1 MSFTNK
7 ISRFAELEVLMDKY
21 FHQHIAPVMKETK
34 SYLVQKQGEEMRE
47 YATSAAGILSSMAS
61 AHMPMSNPYD
71 TLNVTGEWNSK
82 TTEDYVSM
90 CRERIVDSEKI
101 QHDLTFIADEWRKA
115 VIDEV
120 GLERYNELSEA
131 IGTDLANAFIED
143 RFENKMIDK
152 LVKDKMPKSSSE
164 YIIRKAAESSIF
176 GLNHVLNKS
185 PLDHEIDQRGEEAY
199 SPSNIEKATGY
210 TIGAVVD
217 AVSMGGAG
225 SWTSLAK
232 FVGLDIAITAIA
244 NGKKDD
250 IETVSVEEC
259 ISKGVFNSD
268 KNVFDGFREDAN
280 QLAISE
286 NKYIANVNEQLSNQI
301 YLPNFSFNNWI
312 NQDQSLWKW
321 NVNAISQEVSANVP
335 LVIAPGYEKAYIES
349 LQEQKK
355 TQSTETVVKKESSPT
370 ITDDAVQNT
379 EINIDQFEENTSAP
393 QQTNTKGWSGL
404 LSTVG
409 PDNFKDV
416 SHNLGYVFAML
427 PDMIVGLFT
436 GKTKSLNLGNSLLP
450 VASILAGMFVRN
462 PLLKTLLIGLGG
474 INLVNKVGHEALDN
488 KRNEGLDNP
497 NVRNANQ
504 VQYRKYEDEPLNS
517 RINGPVLQGRS
528 LIATIDNVPCT
539 IQLPSSVVE
548 AYKSGA
554 LPLNTLANAV
564 LAKSD
569 QMQRLA
575 SQNYEQEQR
584 ETITRVRG
592 IQ

>member
-1 MSFTNK
+1 MSVTNK
-7 ISRFAELEVLMDKY
+7 ISRFAELELLMDKY
-21 FHQHIAPVMKETK
+21 FHQHIAPVMKETN

-71 TLNVTGEWNSK
+71 TLKVTGEWNSK

-176 GLNHVLNKS
+176 GLSNALNKT
-185 PLDHEIDQRGEEAY
+185 PLEHEIDQRGEEAY
-199 SPSNIEKATGY
+199 SPSNLEKGAGY

-286 NKYIANVNEQLSNQI
+286 NEYIANVNEQLSNQI

-312 NQDQSLWKW
+312 NQDQTLWKW
-321 NVNAISQEVSANVP
+321 NVNAIGQEVPANVP

-349 LQEQKK
+349 LEEQKK
-355 TQSTETVVKKESSPT
+355 TQYTETVVKKESSPT
-370 ITDDAVQNT
+370 VTDDAVQNT
-379 EINIDQFEENTSAP
+379 EINIDQVEENTSAP

-409 PDNFKDV
+409 LDNFKDV

-474 INLVNKVGHEALDN
+474 MNLVNKLGHEALDN

-504 VQYRKYEDEPLNS
+504 VQYRKYEDEPLNN
-517 RINGPVLQGRS
+517 RICGPVLQGHS

-539 IQLPSSVVE
+539 IQLPNSVVE

>member
-1 MSFTNK
+1 MSVSNQ
-7 ISRFAELEVLMDKY
+7 ISRFAELEVLMEKY
-21 FHQHIAPVMKETK
+21 FHQHIAPVMKETR

-47 YATSAAGILSSMAS
+47 YSTSAAGILSSMAS
-61 AHMPMSNPYD
+61 AHIPMSSPYD
-71 TLNVTGEWNSK
+71 TLKVTGEWNSK
-82 TTEDYVSM
+82 TTEDYIAM
-90 CRERIVDSEKI
+90 CRERIVESDKI
-101 QHDLTFIADEWRKA
+101 QHDMTLISNEWRNA

-143 RFENKMIDK
+143 RFEEKMIDK
-152 LVKDKMPKSSSE
+152 LVKDRMPQSSSE

-176 GLNHVLNKS
+176 GLNQVLNKS
-185 PLDHEIDQRGEEAY
+185 PLDHEIDKRGEAAY
-199 SPSNIEKATGY
+199 NPTNLEKGAGY
-210 TIGAVVD
+210 TVGAVAD

-232 FVGLDIAITAIA
+232 FVGLDLAITAVA
-244 NGKKDD
+244 NGRNKENDS
-250 IETVSVEEC
+250 VSVEEC

-268 KNVFDGFREDAN
+268 KNVFDGFRQEAS
-280 QLAISE
+280 QLTIKE
-286 NKYIANVNEQLSNQI
+286 NEYIANVNKQLSNSLYI
-301 YLPNFSFNNWI
+301 PDYNFRNWM
-312 NQDQSLWKW
+312 NTEQFMWKW
-321 NVNAISQEVSANVP
+321 NGNSEGQEERVNIP
-335 LVIAPGYEKAYIES
+335 LVIAPEYEKSYLES
-349 LQEQKK
+349 ISEKK
-355 TQSTETVVKKESSPT
+355 RTKQTESVELKGPSPT
-370 ITDDAVQNT
+370 VPK
-379 EINIDQFEENTSAP
+379 EEVNNQEHVMEQADENVSPP
-393 QQTNTKGWSGL
+393 QQTNSKGWSGL

-409 PDNFKDV
+409 LDNFKDV

-436 GKTKSLNLGNSLLP
+436 GKTKSLNLSNSLLP

-474 INLVNKVGHEALDN
+474 MNLVNKVGHEALHN
-488 KRNEGLDNP
+488 KQNEGWDNP

-517 RINGPVLQGRS
+517 RISGPVLQGHS

-539 IQLPSSVVE
+539 IQLPSSVIE

>member
-1 MSFTNK
+1 MSVTNQ

-34 SYLVQKQGEEMRE
+34 SFLVQKQGEEMRE

-71 TLNVTGEWNSK
+71 TLKVTGEWNSK

-90 CRERIVDSEKI
+90 CRERIVESEKI
-101 QHDLTFIADEWRKA
+101 QHDLTFLADEWRKA

-120 GLERYNELSEA
+120 GRERYNELSEA
-131 IGTDLANAFIED
+131 IGTDLANAFIGD

-176 GLNHVLNKS
+176 GLSHVMNKS
-185 PLDHEIDQRGEEAY
+185 PLDHEIDQRGEDAY
-199 SPSNIEKATGY
+199 NPSNLEKSAGY

-217 AVSMGGAG
+217 AVSMGGTG

-232 FVGLDIAITAIA
+232 FVGLDIAITAVA
-244 NGKKDD
+244 NGSKDD
-250 IETVSVEEC
+250 IEAVSVEEC

-268 KNVFDGFREDAN
+268 KNVFDGFREEAH
-280 QLAISE
+280 QLKISE
-286 NKYIANVNEQLSNQI
+286 NQYVAYINEKLDNKI
-301 YLPNFSFNNWI
+301 FVPDFNFNNWL
-312 NQDQSLWKW
+312 NQEQYLWKW
-321 NVNAISQEVSANVP
+321 TDNSTNQELPENVP

-349 LQEQKK
+349 LQEKKK
-355 TQSTETVVKKESSPT
+355 TQSAETVVKKESSPT
-370 ITDDAVQNT
+370 VTDDAVQNIG
-379 EINIDQFEENTSAP
+379 INIDQVEENTSAP
-393 QQTNTKGWSGL
+393 QQTNTNGWSGL
-404 LSTVG
+404 LSAVG
-409 PDNFKDV
+409 LDNFKDV

-474 INLVNKVGHEALDN
+474 MNLVNKVGHEALDN
-488 KRNEGLDNP
+488 KRNEGWDNP

-517 RINGPVLQGRS
+517 RISGPVLQGHS

-539 IQLPSSVVE
+539 IQLPNSVVE

>member
-1 MSFTNK
+1 MSVSNQ
-7 ISRFAELEVLMDKY
+7 ISRFTELEVLMDKY
-21 FHQHIAPVMKETK
+21 FHQHIAPVMKETRT
-34 SYLVQKQGEEMRE
+34 YLAQKQGEEMRE
-47 YATSAAGILSSMAS
+47 YSTSAAGILSSMAS
-61 AHMPMSNPYD
+61 AHMPLSSPYD
-71 TLNVTGEWNSK
+71 TLKVTGEWNSK
-82 TTEDYVSM
+82 TTEEYVDM
-90 CRERIVDSEKI
+90 CRERIVESDKI
-101 QHDLTFIADEWRKA
+101 QHDLTLISNEWRNA

-120 GLERYNELSEA
+120 GLERYNELSQA
-131 IGTDLANAFIED
+131 IGADLANAFIED
-143 RFENKMIDK
+143 RFEEKMVDK
-152 LVKDKMPKSSSE
+152 LVKERMPQSSSE

-176 GLNHVLNKS
+176 GLNQVLNKS
-185 PLDHEIDQRGEEAY
+185 PLDHEIDKRGETAY
-199 SPSNIEKATGY
+199 NPSHLEKGAGY
-210 TIGAVVD
+210 TVGAVVD

-232 FVGLDIAITAIA
+232 FVGLDLAITAVA
-244 NGKKDD
+244 NGRNDEND
-250 IETVSVEEC
+250 SVSVEEC

-268 KNVFDGFREDAN
+268 KNVFDGFRQEASQLNFN
-280 QLAISE
+280 QNE
-286 NKYIANVNEQLSNQI
+286 YIANVNKQLSNSLYI
-301 YLPNFSFNNWI
+301 PDYNFSNWM
-312 NQDQSLWKW
+312 NTEHFMWKW
-321 NVNAISQEVSANVP
+321 NGNSDDKEERVNIP
-335 LVIAPGYEKAYIES
+335 LVIAPGHEQSYLESISEKKRTKQTES
-349 LQEQKK
+349 VELKGL
-355 TQSTETVVKKESSPT
+355 SPT
-370 ITDDAVQNT
+370 VPK
-379 EINIDQFEENTSAP
+379 EEVNNQEHVMEQADENVSPP

-409 PDNFKDV
+409 LDNFKDV

-436 GKTKSLNLGNSLLP
+436 GKTKSLNLSNSLLP

-474 INLVNKVGHEALDN
+474 MNLVNKVGHEALQN
-488 KRNEGLDNP
+488 KQNEGWDNP

-517 RINGPVLQGRS
+517 RISGPVLQGHS
-528 LIATIDNVPCT
+528 LIATIDNIPCT
-539 IQLPSSVVE
+539 IQLPSSVID

-584 ETITRVRG
+584 ETVTRVRG

>member
-1 MSFTNK
+1 MSVSNQ
-7 ISRFAELEVLMDKY
+7 ISRFAELEVLMEKY

-34 SYLVQKQGEEMRE
+34 TYLVQKQGEEMLE
-47 YATSAAGILSSMAS
+47 YSTSAAGILTSMAS
-61 AHMPMSNPYD
+61 AHMPMSTPYD
-71 TLNVTGEWNSK
+71 TLKINGEWNSK
-82 TTEDYVSM
+82 TTEDYVDM
-90 CRERIVDSEKI
+90 CRERINESDKI
-101 QHDLTFIADEWRKA
+101 QHDLNFIADEWRNA
-115 VIDEV
+115 VIKEV

-143 RFENKMIDK
+143 RFEEKMIDK
-152 LVKDKMPKSSSE
+152 LVKERMPQSSSE

-176 GLNHVLNKS
+176 GLNQVLNKS
-185 PLDHEIDQRGEEAY
+185 PLDHKIDKRGEAAY
-199 SPSNIEKATGY
+199 NPSNLEKGAGY
-210 TIGAVVD
+210 TIGAVAD

-232 FVGLDIAITAIA
+232 FVGLDLAITAVA
-244 NGKKDD
+244 NGKNG
-250 IETVSVEEC
+250 ETEDVSVEEC

-268 KNVFDGFREDAN
+268 KNVFDGFREEASR
-280 QLAISE
+280 LTIHESE
-286 NKYIANVNEQLSNQI
+286 YIADTNKQLSNPLYI
-301 YLPNFSFNNWI
+301 PDFSFNNWLNPQQYI
-312 NQDQSLWKW
+312 WKW
-321 NVNAISQEVSANVP
+321 ESNSDTKEERANVP
-335 LVIAPGYEKAYIES
+335 LVIAPGYEKAYLES
-349 LQEQKK
+349 VQEKKK
-355 TQSTETVVKKESSPT
+355 TEQPEIIEEEEPSPT
-370 ITDDAVQNT
+370 VSK
-379 EINIDQFEENTSAP
+379 EEVENDEQGVELADENVSTP
-393 QQTNTKGWSGL
+393 QQTNSNGWSGL

-409 PDNFKDV
+409 LDNFKDV

-436 GKTKSLNLGNSLLP
+436 GKTKSLNLSNSLLP

-474 INLVNKVGHEALDN
+474 MNLVNKVGHETLHN
-488 KRNEGLDNP
+488 KQNEGWNNP

-517 RINGPVLQGRS
+517 RISGPVLQGHS

-539 IQLPSSVVE
+539 IQLPNSVLD

>member
-1 MSFTNK
+1 MSVSNQ
-7 ISRFAELEVLMDKY
+7 ISRFAELEVLMEKY
-21 FHQHIAPVMKETK
+21 FHQHIAPVMKETR

-47 YATSAAGILSSMAS
+47 YTTSVAGILSSMAS
-61 AHMPMSNPYD
+61 AHMPMSSPYD
-71 TLNVTGEWNSK
+71 TLKVTGEWNSK
-82 TTEDYVSM
+82 TTEDYVAM
-90 CRERIVDSEKI
+90 CRDRIVESDKI
-101 QHDLTFIADEWRKA
+101 QHDLTLISNEWRNA

-120 GLERYNELSEA
+120 GLERYNELSQA
-131 IGTDLANAFIED
+131 IGADLANAFIED
-143 RFENKMIDK
+143 RFEEKMIDK
-152 LVKDKMPKSSSE
+152 LVMDRMPQSSSE

-176 GLNHVLNKS
+176 GLNQVLNKS
-185 PLDHEIDQRGEEAY
+185 PLDHEIDKRGEAAY
-199 SPSNIEKATGY
+199 NPSNFEKGAGY
-210 TIGAVVD
+210 TVGAVAD

-232 FVGLDIAITAIA
+232 FVGLDLAITAVA
-244 NGKKDD
+244 NGRNEENDS
-250 IETVSVEEC
+250 VSVEEC

-268 KNVFDGFREDAN
+268 KNVFDDFRQEAS
-280 QLAISE
+280 QLIISDNE
-286 NKYIANVNEQLSNQI
+286 YIANVNKQLSNSLYI
-301 YLPNFSFNNWI
+301 PDYNFSNWI
-312 NQDQSLWKW
+312 NTEQFIWKW
-321 NVNAISQEVSANVP
+321 NGNSDSQEEKANVP
-335 LVIAPGYEKAYIES
+335 LVIAPGYEKSYLES
-349 LQEQKK
+349 ISKKKRTEQ
-355 TQSTETVVKKESSPT
+355 TENVELKEPSPT
-370 ITDDAVQNT
+370 VPK
-379 EINIDQFEENTSAP
+379 EELNNQEHVMEQADENVSPP
-393 QQTNTKGWSGL
+393 QQTNSKGWSGL

-409 PDNFKDV
+409 LDNFKDV

-436 GKTKSLNLGNSLLP
+436 GKTKSLNLSNSLLP

-474 INLVNKVGHEALDN
+474 MNLVNKVGHEALHN
-488 KRNEGLDNP
+488 KQNEGWDNP

-517 RINGPVLQGRS
+517 RICGPVLQGHS

-539 IQLPSSVVE
+539 IQLPNSVIE

-584 ETITRVRG
+584 ETINRVRG

>member
-1 MSFTNK
+1 MSVSNQ
-7 ISRFAELEVLMDKY
+7 ISRFAELEVLMEKY
-21 FHQHIAPVMKETK
+21 FHQHIAPVMKETR

-47 YATSAAGILSSMAS
+47 YSTSAAGILSSMAS
-61 AHMPMSNPYD
+61 AHMPMSSPYD
-71 TLNVTGEWNSK
+71 TLKVTGEWNSK
-82 TTEDYVSM
+82 TTEDYVAM
-90 CRERIVDSEKI
+90 CRDRIVESDKI
-101 QHDLTFIADEWRKA
+101 QHDLTLISNEWRNA

-120 GLERYNELSEA
+120 GLKRYNELSQA
-131 IGTDLANAFIED
+131 IGADLANAFIED
-143 RFENKMIDK
+143 RFEEKMIDK
-152 LVKDKMPKSSSE
+152 LVKDRMPQSSSE

-176 GLNHVLNKS
+176 GLNQVLNKS
-185 PLDHEIDQRGEEAY
+185 PLDHEIDKRGEAAY
-199 SPSNIEKATGY
+199 NPTNLEKGAGY
-210 TIGAVVD
+210 TVGAVVD

-232 FVGLDIAITAIA
+232 FVGLDLAITAVA
-244 NGKKDD
+244 NGRNEKNVS
-250 IETVSVEEC
+250 VSVEEC
-259 ISKGVFNSD
+259 ISKGVFNSE
-268 KNVFDGFREDAN
+268 KNVFDGFRQEAN
-280 QLAISE
+280 QLTINE
-286 NKYIANVNEQLSNQI
+286 NEYIANVNKQLSNSLYI
-301 YLPNFSFNNWI
+301 HDYNFSNWM
-312 NQDQSLWKW
+312 NTEQFMWKW
-321 NVNAISQEVSANVP
+321 NGNSDGQEERANIP
-335 LVIAPGYEKAYIES
+335 LVIAPGYEISYLES
-349 LQEQKK
+349 ISEKKRTEQTESVELKKPSPAVPKEEVNNQEHVMNQADKN
-355 TQSTETVVKKESSPT
+355 VSS
-370 ITDDAVQNT
+370 
-379 EINIDQFEENTSAP
+379 P

-409 PDNFKDV
+409 LDNFKDV

-436 GKTKSLNLGNSLLP
+436 GKTKSLNLSNSLLP

-474 INLVNKVGHEALDN
+474 MNLVNKVGHEALYN
-488 KRNEGLDNP
+488 KQNEGWDNP

-504 VQYRKYEDEPLNS
+504 VEYRKYEDEPLNS
-517 RINGPVLQGRS
+517 RISGPVLQGHS

-539 IQLPSSVVE
+539 IQLPSSVID

>member
-1 MSFTNK
+1 MSVSNQT
-7 ISRFAELEVLMDKY
+7 SRFAELELLMEKY
-21 FHQHIAPVMKETK
+21 FHQHIAPVMKETRT
-34 SYLVQKQGEEMRE
+34 YLVQKQGEEMRE
-47 YATSAAGILSSMAS
+47 YSTSAAGILSSMAS
-61 AHMPMSNPYD
+61 THMPMSTPYD
-71 TLNVTGEWNSK
+71 TLKVTGEWNSK
-82 TTEDYVSM
+82 TTEDYVDM
-90 CRERIVDSEKI
+90 CRERIIESDNI
-101 QHDLTFIADEWRKA
+101 QHDLNLMADEWRNA

-120 GLERYNELSEA
+120 GLEHYDELSEA
-131 IGTDLANAFIED
+131 IGTDLANAFIEN
-143 RFENKMIDK
+143 RFEEKMIDK
-152 LVKDKMPKSSSE
+152 LVKERMPQSSSE

-176 GLNHVLNKS
+176 GLNQVLNKS
-185 PLDHEIDQRGEEAY
+185 PLDHEIDKRGEAAY
-199 SPSNIEKATGY
+199 NPSNLEKGAGY
-210 TIGAVVD
+210 TIGAVAD

-232 FVGLDIAITAIA
+232 FVGLDLAITAVA
-244 NGKKDD
+244 NRGDEEN
-250 IETVSVEEC
+250 ETVSVEEC

-268 KNVFDGFREDAN
+268 KNVFDRFREEASR
-280 QLAISE
+280 LTIHESE
-286 NKYIANVNEQLSNQI
+286 YIANTNKQLNNPLYIQD
-301 YLPNFSFNNWI
+301 FSFNNWLNPQQYI
-312 NQDQSLWKW
+312 WKW
-321 NVNAISQEVSANVP
+321 ESNSDTKEERANVP
-335 LVIAPGYEKAYIES
+335 LVIAPGHEKVYLES
-349 LQEQKK
+349 VQEKKK
-355 TQSTETVVKKESSPT
+355 TEQPEIIEEEEPSPT
-370 ITDDAVQNT
+370 VTMNEVQNN
-379 EINIDQFEENTSAP
+379 EKGVEQADENVSTP
-393 QQTNTKGWSGL
+393 QQTNSNGWSGL

-409 PDNFKDV
+409 LDNFKDV

-436 GKTKSLNLGNSLLP
+436 GKTKSLNLSNSLLP

-474 INLVNKVGHEALDN
+474 MNLVNKVGHEALHN
-488 KRNEGLDNP
+488 KQNEGLDNP

-517 RINGPVLQGRS
+517 RISGPVLQGHS

-539 IQLPSSVVE
+539 IQLPNSVVD

>member
-1 MSFTNK
+1 
-7 ISRFAELEVLMDKY
+7 
-21 FHQHIAPVMKETK
+21 
-34 SYLVQKQGEEMRE
+34 
-47 YATSAAGILSSMAS
+47 
-61 AHMPMSNPYD
+61 MPMSTPYD
-71 TLNVTGEWNSK
+71 TLKVTGEWNSK
-82 TTEDYVSM
+82 TTEDYVAM
-90 CRERIVDSEKI
+90 CRERIIESDKI
-101 QHDLTFIADEWRKA
+101 QHDLNLISDEWRNA

-143 RFENKMIDK
+143 RFEEKMIDK
-152 LVKDKMPKSSSE
+152 LVKERMPQSSSE

-176 GLNHVLNKS
+176 GLNQVLNKS
-185 PLDHEIDQRGEEAY
+185 LLDHEIDKRGEVAY
-199 SPSNIEKATGY
+199 NPSNLEKGAGY
-210 TIGAVVD
+210 TIGAVAD

-232 FVGLDIAITAIA
+232 FVGLDLAITTVA
-244 NGKKDD
+244 NRGND
-250 IETVSVEEC
+250 ENEVVSVEEC

-268 KNVFDGFREDAN
+268 KNVFDSFREEASRLTIN
-280 QLAISE
+280 E
-286 NKYIANVNEQLSNQI
+286 NEYIANTNKQLSNPLYI
-301 YLPNFSFNNWI
+301 PDYSFNNWI
-312 NQDQSLWKW
+312 NPQQHIWKW
-321 NVNAISQEVSANVP
+321 ESNSKPQEERANVP
-335 LVIAPGYEKAYIES
+335 LVIAPGHEKAYLES
-349 LQEQKK
+349 LQEKK
-355 TQSTETVVKKESSPT
+355 KNEQAEIIEEEEPSPT
-370 ITDDAVQNT
+370 VSK
-379 EINIDQFEENTSAP
+379 EEVKNDEQSVELADENVSTP
-393 QQTNTKGWSGL
+393 QQTNSNGWSGL

-409 PDNFKDV
+409 LDNFKDV

-436 GKTKSLNLGNSLLP
+436 GKTKSLNLSNSLLP

-474 INLVNKVGHEALDN
+474 MNLVNKVGHESLHN
-488 KRNEGLDNP
+488 KQNEGWDNP
-497 NVRNANQ
+497 NVRDANQ

-517 RINGPVLQGRS
+517 RISGPVLQGHS

-539 IQLPSSVVE
+539 IQLPNSVVD
-548 AYKSGA
+548 AHKSGA

-564 LAKSD
+564 LVKSD

>member
-1 MSFTNK
+1 MSVSNQ
-7 ISRFAELEVLMDKY
+7 ISRFAELEVLMEKY
-21 FHQHIAPVMKETK
+21 FHQHIAPVMKETRT
-34 SYLVQKQGEEMRE
+34 YLVQKQGEEMLE
-47 YATSAAGILSSMAS
+47 YSTSAAGILSSMAS
-61 AHMPMSNPYD
+61 AHMPMSTPYD
-71 TLNVTGEWNSK
+71 TLKVTGEWNSK
-82 TTEDYVSM
+82 TTEDYVAM
-90 CRERIVDSEKI
+90 CRERIIESDKI
-101 QHDLTFIADEWRKA
+101 QHDLNFMADEWRNA
-115 VIDEV
+115 VVKEI

-143 RFENKMIDK
+143 RFEEKMIDK
-152 LVKDKMPKSSSE
+152 LVKERMPRSSSE

-176 GLNHVLNKS
+176 GLNQVLSKS
-185 PLDHEIDQRGEEAY
+185 PLDHVIDKRGEAAY
-199 SPSNIEKATGY
+199 NPSNLEKGAGY
-210 TIGAVVD
+210 TIGAVAD

-232 FVGLDIAITAIA
+232 FVGLDLAITAVA
-244 NGKKDD
+244 NGKK
-250 IETVSVEEC
+250 IETETVSVEEC

-268 KNVFDGFREDAN
+268 KNVFDGFREEASR
-280 QLAISE
+280 LTIHESE
-286 NKYIANVNEQLSNQI
+286 YIADTNKLLSNPI
-301 YLPNFSFNNWI
+301 YIPDYSYSNWI
-312 NQDQSLWKW
+312 NPQQHIWKW
-321 NVNAISQEVSANVP
+321 ESKSNPQEERANVP
-335 LVIAPGYEKAYIES
+335 LVIAPGHEKAYLES
-349 LQEQKK
+349 LQEKK
-355 TQSTETVVKKESSPT
+355 KNEQAEIIEEEEPSPT
-370 ITDDAVQNT
+370 VTN
-379 EINIDQFEENTSAP
+379 EEVENDEQGVELADENVSNP
-393 QQTNTKGWSGL
+393 QQTNSNGWSGL

-409 PDNFKDV
+409 LDNFKDV

-436 GKTKSLNLGNSLLP
+436 GKTKSLNLSNSLLP

-474 INLVNKVGHEALDN
+474 MNLVNKVGHEALHN
-488 KRNEGLDNP
+488 KQNEGWDNP

-504 VQYRKYEDEPLNS
+504 VQYRKYDDEPLNS
-517 RINGPVLQGRS
+517 RISGPVLQGHS

-539 IQLPSSVVE
+539 IQLPNSVVD

-584 ETITRVRG
+584 ETISRVRG

>member
-1 MSFTNK
+1 MSVSNQT
-7 ISRFAELEVLMDKY
+7 SRFAELEVLMEKY
-21 FHQHIAPVMKETK
+21 FHQHIAPVMKETRT
-34 SYLVQKQGEEMRE
+34 YLVQKQGEEMRE
-47 YATSAAGILSSMAS
+47 YSTSAAGILSSMAS
-61 AHMPMSNPYD
+61 AHMPMSTPYD
-71 TLNVTGEWNSK
+71 TLKVTGEWNSK
-82 TTEDYVSM
+82 TTEDYMDM
-90 CRERIVDSEKI
+90 CRERIIESDNI
-101 QHDLTFIADEWRKA
+101 QHDLNLMADEWRNA

-120 GLERYNELSEA
+120 GLEHYDELSEA
-131 IGTDLANAFIED
+131 IGTDLANAFIEN
-143 RFENKMIDK
+143 RFEEKMIDK
-152 LVKDKMPKSSSE
+152 LVKERMPQSSSE

-176 GLNHVLNKS
+176 GLNQVLNKS
-185 PLDHEIDQRGEEAY
+185 PLDHEIDKRGEAAY
-199 SPSNIEKATGY
+199 NPRNLEKGAGY
-210 TIGAVVD
+210 TIGAVAD

-232 FVGLDIAITAIA
+232 FVGLDLAITAVA
-244 NGKKDD
+244 NRGDEEN
-250 IETVSVEEC
+250 ETVSVEEC

-268 KNVFDGFREDAN
+268 KNVFDRFREEASR
-280 QLAISE
+280 LTIHESE
-286 NKYIANVNEQLSNQI
+286 YIANTNKQLSNPLYIQD
-301 YLPNFSFNNWI
+301 FSFNNWLNPQQYI
-312 NQDQSLWKW
+312 WKW
-321 NVNAISQEVSANVP
+321 ESNSDTKEERANVP
-335 LVIAPGYEKAYIES
+335 LVIAPGHEKVYLES
-349 LQEQKK
+349 VQEKKK
-355 TQSTETVVKKESSPT
+355 TEQPEIIEEEEPSPT
-370 ITDDAVQNT
+370 VTMNEVQNN
-379 EINIDQFEENTSAP
+379 EKGVEQADENVSTP
-393 QQTNTKGWSGL
+393 QQTNSNGWSGL

-409 PDNFKDV
+409 LDNFKDV

-427 PDMIVGLFT
+427 PDMVVGLFT
-436 GKTKSLNLGNSLLP
+436 GKTKSLNLSNSLLP

-474 INLVNKVGHEALDN
+474 MNLVNKVGHEALHN
-488 KRNEGLDNP
+488 KQNEGLDNP

-517 RINGPVLQGRS
+517 RISGPVLQGHS

-539 IQLPSSVVE
+539 IQLPNSVVD